1 MISGLWSSYRGDADL
16 RTPRGCAL
24 PLLPDGLTAL
34 CAQLNDSQ
42 KLAREFFK
50 ELIEINTTHSVANT
64 ATAAKAM
71 AARLQNAGFAGV
83 PP

>member
-1 MISGLWSSYRGDADL
+1 
-16 RTPRGCAL
+16 
-24 PLLPDGLTAL
+24 LTAL